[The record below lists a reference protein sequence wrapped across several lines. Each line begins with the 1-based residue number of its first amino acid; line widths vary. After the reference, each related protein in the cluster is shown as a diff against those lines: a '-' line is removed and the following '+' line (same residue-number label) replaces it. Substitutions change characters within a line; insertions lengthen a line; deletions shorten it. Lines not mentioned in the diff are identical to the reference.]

1 MTGFGA
7 VHAGVAPV
15 DRPGAGVGNLLTH
28 KGSSAKVL
36 SAEEKKKRKER
47 ETISSEFHIEVRFS
61 PPDIKIASSSRA
73 SYISSQSFQAGPSL
87 VSIPQISLLFVYF
100 ANTSVQIL
108 IELPPDIV
116 RSCR

>member
-36 SAEEKKKRKER
+36 SAEEKKKEKKER
-47 ETISSEFHIEVRFS
+47 QSVPSFISR
-61 PPDIKIASSSRA
+61 
-73 SYISSQSFQAGPSL
+73 
-87 VSIPQISLLFVYF
+87 
-100 ANTSVQIL
+100 
-108 IELPPDIV
+108 
-116 RSCR
+116 